1 VSGVR
6 ADLRHTRV
14 RSGDRALSGR
24 CGARETV
31 EYTAFM
37 VAGDELW
44 KLEHLSDAQLL
55 ESLGGLL
62 RARRRALAELVAH
75 LGEVEDRRLH
85 LEAAYSS
92 MFAYC
97 VARLNMSEDEACRR
111 IEVARMARKY
121 PAIFAELAS
130 GRLTLSVALVLKPVL
145 SPSNHLALLAAAR
158 GKCIRQAREL
168 VAERFPKADAPSS
181 IRKLPERRSAAA
193 AEPAQACLPT
203 SLPAPSS
210 AGSPPPSVAAST
222 RTSPSS
228 ALDLVASPALCEIPM
243 ASSVMPDP
251 ARSDMSAPATP
262 SDVPLQSSPPPR
274 TSSASPAASSSTAA
288 EPAELSPPP
297 RTSSASPAA
306 SSSTAA
312 EPAEL
317 SPSAERHAGW
327 SATRDGFAPRG
338 SRGVIEPLS
347 AQRYRVQFTA
357 DAELKQKLEQARDL
371 LRHAHPS
378 GDFAPIVS
386 RALDLLIDELLRRR
400 FGANA
405 RRERP
410 SPAPA
415 TAAPAPSAATA
426 ERAPASVAPTPSVA
440 TASAA
445 PAPSEAS
452 AAGDGFDTSAPAARA
467 PAPEAARSGYASA
480 AVTSSSTPLPTHR
493 PHIPRAARR
502 AALERDG
509 LACSWVGADGARCG
523 SQAWLQLDHREPVG
537 KGGASGPDNLRLLCR
552 AHNLLAAEHAYGR
565 EHMERKTRRQR
576 TDQQRDPPARGHLYP
591 RSADQHRPGEPG
603 SE

>member
-1 VSGVR
+1 
-6 ADLRHTRV
+6 
-14 RSGDRALSGR
+14 
-24 CGARETV
+24 
-31 EYTAFM
+31 M

-193 AEPAQACLPT
+193 AEPAQARLPT

-251 ARSDMSAPATP
+251 ALSDMSAPATP
-262 SDVPLQSSPPPR
+262 SDVPLQS
-274 TSSASPAASSSTAA
+274 
-288 EPAELSPPP
+288 SPPP

-552 AHNLLAAEHAYGR
+552 AHNLFAAEHAYGR

-576 TDQQRDPPARGHLYP
+576 TDQRRDPPARGQLYP
-591 RSADQHRPGEPG
+591 RSADQRRPGEPG